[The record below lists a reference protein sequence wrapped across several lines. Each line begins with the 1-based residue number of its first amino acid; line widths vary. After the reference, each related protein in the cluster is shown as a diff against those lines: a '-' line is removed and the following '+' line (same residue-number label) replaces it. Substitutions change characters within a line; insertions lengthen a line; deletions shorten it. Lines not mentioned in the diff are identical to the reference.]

1 MVGGDA
7 LLGERLLRG
16 RGGLNAQGSGV
27 KRFGGNAQRLAVA
40 ALAEYGGG
48 IVQTG
53 AKRADVAARRLDIA
67 NEDVRLFIAER
78 GIGRGRIDKGD
89 FETHAACKGTS
100 GIDRIAREVSVG
112 ILHGLRGI
120 GSIEG
125 DRQGSRRDQGIVRYR
140 GGNGLALDLVD
151 RGRRERG
158 QWIERASAQAQNG
171 NDRRGPST

>member
-1 MVGGDA
+1 M
-7 LLGERLLRG
+7 
-16 RGGLNAQGSGV
+16 Q
-27 KRFGGNAQRLAVA
+27 
-40 ALAEYGGG
+40 
-48 IVQTG
+48 
-53 AKRADVAARRLDIA
+53 
-67 NEDVRLFIAER
+67 
-78 GIGRGRIDKGD
+78 
-89 FETHAACKGTS
+89 GTS

-158 QWIERASAQAQNG
+158 QWIERTSTQAQNG
-171 NDRRGPST
+171 NDHRGPST